1 MAILSS
7 RVIVASTSAA
17 RTEAGAREPT
27 HGQAALLVLPAAAA
41 AGPLAAAAPMSANV
55 EQARTVAAATAV
67 TPRVPR
73 LRRRLRQVRDVS
85 TLTGP
90 SSAR

>member
-27 HGQAALLVLPAAAA
+27 HGQAALAVPVSAAA
-41 AGPLAAAAPMSANV
+41 AGPLAAAPMSANV
-55 EQARTVAAATAV
+55 EQARRLAAATAI
-67 TPRVPR
+67 TP
-73 LRRRLRQVRDVS
+73 
-85 TLTGP
+85 
-90 SSAR
+90 